1 MEKLKWNLAINE
13 VAIYDKAMDMALVF
27 SKEMGIYCFYG
38 ENKFPIALSSIHH
51 AFLEEPKIFKKG
63 ALVLY
68 NENGL
73 IRFCCGELEISVVVE
88 FNKKYKKEFYLI
100 YSLLKDNGVE
110 IRLLRNV

>member
-1 MEKLKWNLAINE
+1 MEKLNWNLSINE
-13 VAIYDKAMDMALVF
+13 VAIYDKKMDMALVF

-38 ENKFPIALSSIHH
+38 ENKFPIALSSIRE
-51 AFLEEPKIFKKG
+51 ALFVEPKIFKKG

-68 NENGL
+68 NEKNL
-73 IRFCCGELEISVVVE
+73 MYFCCGELEIPVVVE

-110 IRLLRNV
+110 MFIY